1 VVVDMFVA
9 SYLCSWGELCFR
21 GARVFWERKKLSV
34 EVFVGRDDGMVQKKE
49 EEERTRKTR
58 ARSN

>member
-1 VVVDMFVA
+1 MVVDMFVA
-9 SYLCSWGELCFR
+9 SYLCSWGELCSR
-21 GARVFWERKKLSV
+21 GARVVWERKKLSV